1 MTLTNLADKDAIMK
15 NCGKL
20 KGSGKSITSDLPR
33 ELARRKKELLS
44 FGYYL
49 RTSSDDST
57 KVAETRVI
65 TKGISVWIEAKK
77 SSKNTTWLR
86 IEDSCFDPFKL
97 SSYTAFIVSF
107 PRCVSQR

>member
-1 MTLTNLADKDAIMK
+1 MK

-33 ELARRKKELLS
+33 ELARRIEKNCYLS
-44 FGYYL
+44 AIIL
-49 RTSSDDST
+49 CTSSDTST
-57 KVAETRVI
+57 KVAETQVI

-77 SSKNTTWLR
+77 FSKSKTWLQ

-97 SSYTAFIVSF
+97 SNNVTSVVPSATVIVGGDE
-107 PRCVSQR
+107 